1 MELPISDSRD
11 GTVLVRCTRC
21 KSKFRDKAGRLR
33 DGYSRQ
39 CPTCE
44 CMVFFLDG
52 SSNKDIHDALR
63 EAERVRKLLRQEE
76 EEDHKV
82 VRSAAS
88 AAEMDGAEPAP
99 ALSRRVDRRARPAGR
114 AVIRSR

>member
-1 MELPISDSRD
+1 MGID

-33 DGYSRQ
+33 DGYTRQ

-52 SSNKDIHDALR
+52 SPNKDIHDALR

-76 EEDHKV
+76 DNKV
-82 VRSAAS
+82 VRPAAK
-88 AAEMDGAEPAP
+88 AAETDDAEVAP
-99 ALSRRVDRRARPAGR
+99 ALSRRVDRRVRPAGR
-114 AVIRSR
+114 AIVKSR

>member
-1 MELPISDSRD
+1 MGID

-33 DGYSRQ
+33 DGYTRQ

-52 SSNKDIHDALR
+52 SPNKDIHDALR

-76 EEDHKV
+76 DNKV
-82 VRSAAS
+82 VHSAAS
-88 AAEMDGAEPAP
+88 AAEIDGAEAASPV
-99 ALSRRVDRRARPAGR
+99 SRRVERRGRSAGR
-114 AVIRSR
+114 AIVRSR

>member
-1 MELPISDSRD
+1 MGID

-33 DGYSRQ
+33 DGYTRQ

-52 SSNKDIHDALR
+52 SPNKDIHGALR

-76 EEDHKV
+76 GHKV
-82 VRSAAS
+82 VRPAAS
-88 AAEMDGAEPAP
+88 AAEIDGAEVAP
-99 ALSRRVDRRARPAGR
+99 ALSRRVDRRSRSAGR
-114 AVIRSR
+114 AIIRSR

>member
-1 MELPISDSRD
+1 VGIDETIQ
-11 GTVLVRCTRC
+11 VRCSRC
-21 KSKFRDKAGRLR
+21 KSKFRDKARRVR

-52 SSNKDIHDALR
+52 SSNKDTDAALR

-76 EEDHKV
+76 SEKIE
-82 VRSAAS
+82 RRAESA
-88 AAEMDGAEPAP
+88 EQTDGDDGESAP
-99 ALSRRVDRRARPAGR
+99 ARRGTSHRSLSTGR
-114 AVIRSR
+114 TKG

>member
-1 MELPISDSRD
+1 MNEGSEGHPVGID
-11 GTVLVRCTRC
+11 GTILVRCTRC
-21 KSKFRDKAGRLR
+21 RSKFRDRAGRLR

-52 SSNKDIHDALR
+52 SPNKDIHDALR

-76 EEDHKV
+76 DDKV
-82 VRSAAS
+82 VRRAAS
-88 AAEMDGAEPAP
+88 AAAPDDAEEAP
-99 ALSRRVDRRARPAGR
+99 ALSRRVDRRARFPGR
-114 AVIRSR
+114 TIV

>member
-1 MELPISDSRD
+1 VDIDD
-11 GTVLVRCTRC
+11 TIQVRCSRC
-21 KSKFRDKAGRLR
+21 KSKFRDKARRVR

-52 SSNKDIHDALR
+52 SSNKDTDAALR

-76 EEDHKV
+76 SDKIETRAE
-82 VRSAAS
+82 SA
-88 AAEMDGAEPAP
+88 EQTDDGDGEN
-99 ALSRRVDRRARPAGR
+99 ALARRATNHRSLSTGR
-114 AVIRSR
+114 ARR